1 MYQIKS
7 LELENVLCFKSVHID
22 FEQECNVLVLGKN
35 NDDTGS
41 RSNDSG
47 KSALFDT
54 ISWINTGSLP
64 RRKMPVSD
72 IISHWSEK
80 AFGKIVYVDNV
91 GNELEVER
99 YRTNSKWDFSF
110 TGSNPDL
117 TASQREEQFNALF
130 GVNDLYAYFMMTC
143 YFNFS
148 QFKSFADPSM
158 GSSDRLKLLEEMFRF
173 DRLRKAGTISLN
185 ENKEHNTNIDLIDA
199 KIDTIQEL
207 LKTLNI
213 QTDEQVADQ
222 EKDLALIIE
231 QGKKYKA
238 QIEAINKQIK
248 DLDTSLQDIQV
259 KKQQAVALNQEL
271 TTLEAKLVNI
281 QGRKDAGNDRIAE
294 LKQRKETESFIEQI
308 EAVQAE
314 ITDLCLTLPED
325 YSIEDLDSKLRGL
338 QQNIN
343 MVKQDMQKVD
353 SELQLLNSTDVL
365 ECPHCFKDVQLSKDA
380 NGYSLIDISKDK
392 IETEK
397 AGYLKRVDEL
407 RGLLQKHET
416 TYDRTQTLKKE
427 TAKIIETITGK
438 EFELSQLKLQQE
450 NLVKIDDDIVSE
462 NNKVAILDAEREEV
476 GTRIA
481 AIKEQHSSNS
491 LKTVLELELE
501 WDDIAGQKQGIGIN
515 LTAATDKYNQAH
527 REHGRITEELKA
539 AKNNKEL
546 VKKNHE
552 ELTALNQKK
561 KKLITSIEI
570 NKKLSK
576 GFDTVRGSLL
586 DLSIPKVEAFT
597 NDYLTKLNTDI
608 RVGFEYDPT
617 KARDEFVLELL
628 DGGVPSNYDMRGRG
642 KRTRV
647 AICTAYAIRKL
658 YQNSGEKSFG
668 YLFQDEVVDHMD
680 DIGVSLMFNLLEK
693 DITGQRFTIS
703 HTEELQNKF
712 SKVLRVEKESG
723 VSKVY
728 WE

>member
-99 YRTNSKWDFSF
+99 YRTKSKWDFSF

-248 DLDTSLQDIQV
+248 DLDTSLQDIQERKLAV
-259 KKQQAVALNQEL
+259 IEIDKQAAD
-271 TTLEAKLVNI
+271 LEAKQVSITSKIEASKDRVIELTE
-281 QGRKDAGNDRIAE
+281 RKANE
-294 LKQRKETESFIEQI
+294 SYLKDIKAKEDEIVKLRKELNPTTVEEY
-308 EAVQAE
+308 QAD
-314 ITDLCLTLPED
+314 IA
-325 YSIEDLDSKLRGL
+325 
-338 QQNIN
+338 
-343 MVKQDMQKVD
+343 KVD
-353 SELQLLNSTDVL
+353 KDINTNNISLTEINSRLKLLQKTELLV
-365 ECPHCFKDVQLSKDA
+365 CPHCSQEVQLGKD
-380 NGYSLIDISKDK
+380 GETYKLIEVQVELIEKEK
-392 IETEK
+392 IELLEK
-397 AGYLKRVDEL
+397 LEHLNEDNQVLIAHKTNILGY
-407 RGLLQKHET
+407 
-416 TYDRTQTLKKE
+416 KKSDD
-427 TAKIIETITGK
+427 TINSSVKDIEYQI
-438 EFELSQLKLQQE
+438 SQLKMKQE
-450 NLVKIDDDIVSE
+450 NLAIIASDIVNE
-462 NNKVAILDAEREEV
+462 ANKQSLLVGESEEV
-476 GTRIA
+476 VTRIQA
-481 AIKEQHSSNS
+481 VKEQSTETLSIF
-491 LKTVLELELE
+491 ELETQWE
-501 WDDIAGQKQGIGIN
+501 AVANERKQFNIELN
-515 LTAATDKYNQAH
+515 AATDKYNQAH

-552 ELTALNQKK
+552 DLIALNKEK

-723 VSKVY
+723 VSNVY